1 MRSQMV
7 KRHFPQY
14 SSKLVPVARMLRK
27 RMTDAERKLWSAIRM
42 NQLGVKFRRQVP
54 LGPYVLDF
62 FSAKAKLVIELD
74 GSQHLT
80 TEGMRKDA
88 TRDNYLRS
96 IGLEVI
102 RYSDTEFLQN
112 QDGVLEDIFERAQ
125 NRTGRFSDPLFK
137 ILSA

>member
-1 MRSQMV
+1 MV
-7 KRHFPQY
+7 KRHLPQY

-27 RMTDAERKLWSAIRM
+27 RMTDAETKLLSGLRM

-80 TEGMRKDA
+80 SAGMRKDA
-88 TRDNYLRS
+88 ARDNYLRG

-112 QDGVLEDIFERAQ
+112 QDGVLEDIFEQVQ
-125 NRTGRFSDPLFK
+125 NRTGQLLDPLSE
-137 ILSA
+137 IMSA